1 VKKASKTKP
10 KRATRNKLRS
20 IIDPNAGGPAIAGP
34 FAFAPRA
41 LLDGRHRR
49 GYKRAMM
56 YLSGIATRLTG
67 RIIGPAR

>member
-1 VKKASKTKP
+1 MAPKTKP
-10 KRATRNKLRS
+10 KRAPRINLRS
-20 IIDPNAGGPAIAGP
+20 IPDPDTGGPAIAGP

-56 YLSGIATRLTG
+56 YLFGIATRLTG
-67 RIIGPAR
+67 RITGPAR